1 MSHTTIETDAAPA
14 ALGPYSQATALTLG
28 DRELLFLAG
37 QIPLDPESGDLVAG
51 GIEAQVEQV
60 MRNLAAVLEACGSDF
75 SRVVKTTIFLRSM
88 DDFAA
93 VNGVYARHL
102 GDSKP
107 ARATV
112 AVAGLPLGVD
122 VEIEMVAYR

>member
-1 MSHTTIETDAAPA
+1 MSHSIIQTDAAPA
-14 ALGPYSQATALTLG
+14 AMGPYSQATALPVG
-28 DRELLFLAG
+28 DREILFLAG
-37 QIPLDPESGDLVAG
+37 QIPVDPASGDLVEG
-51 GIEAQVEQV
+51 PVEEQVDRV
-60 MRNLAAVLEACGSDF
+60 MRNLAAVLEAAGSDF
-75 SRVVKTTIFLRSM
+75 SHVVKATIFLRSM

-93 VNGVYARHL
+93 VNDVYARYL
-102 GDSKP
+102 GESRP

>member
-1 MSHTTIETDAAPA
+1 M
-14 ALGPYSQATALTLG
+14 GPYSQATALSLG
-28 DRELLFLAG
+28 DREIFFLAG
-37 QIPLDPESGDLVAG
+37 QIPLDPGSGELVQGA
-51 GIEAQVEQV
+51 IEDQVDRV
-60 MRNLAAVLEACGSDF
+60 MLNLAAVLDACDSDF
-75 SRVVKTTIFLRSM
+75 SRVLKTTIFLRTM

-93 VNGVYARHL
+93 VNGVYARYM
-102 GDSKP
+102 GESRP